1 MNSLKFDQS
10 KVPLTSEPN
19 SQAQALTETKPGFRT
34 KQLALAIAKSL
45 IFLFVAIYC
54 GQPLIVAVSQ
64 MLPSI
69 YTQFTAYL
77 LWGLLLLWLV
87 GRFIEKRTLSDYGLG
102 AKSFWAGLTEFYD
115 GSLIGSLMVTTVTI
129 ILAALGCYQALGI
142 NTHCHLLELVPGLI
156 AAAIYEEILFR
167 GYVLQTIER
176 ASNTKIAVIASSLL
190 FGAAHM
196 TNFHEQSVPL
206 FNQIASCTALGL
218 DAGLLFC
225 AAYLYT
231 RRLWLAAGL
240 HAFWNIF
247 EGPVFGTPVSGMHM
261 GEPLIFSGLSGPPWL
276 TGGVFGPE
284 ASIIELVVCLILA
297 WTIWQRKIGADRV
310 S

>member
-45 IFLFVAIYC
+45 IFLFVAIYG
-54 GQPLIVAVSQ
+54 GQPLIEAISQ
-64 MLPSI
+64 MLPYMS
-69 YTQFTAYL
+69 TQFTAYL
-77 LWGLLLLWLV
+77 IWGLLLLWLV
-87 GRFIEKRTLSDYGLG
+87 GRFIEKRSLSDYGLT

-129 ILAALGCYQALGI
+129 ILAALGCYEALAI
-142 NTHCHLLELVPGLI
+142 NTHCQLLELVPGLI
-156 AAAIYEEILFR
+156 AAAIFEEILFR

-190 FGAAHM
+190 FGAAHIN
-196 TNFHEQSVPL
+196 NFQQGVPL
-206 FNQIASCTALGL
+206 FNQMASCTALGL

-247 EGPVFGTPVSGMHM
+247 EGPVFGTPVSGMYM
-261 GEPLIFSGLSGPPWL
+261 GEPLIFSGLNGPPWL

-284 ASIIELVVCLILA
+284 ASIVELIVCLLLA
-297 WTIWQRKIGADRV
+297 WAIWRRRVGADKV

>member
-1 MNSLKFDQS
+1 MNSLKFDQN
-10 KVPLTSEPN
+10 KVPLTSEHN
-19 SQAQALTETKPGFRT
+19 SQAQALTETKPGLQT

-45 IFLFVAIYC
+45 IFLFLAIYG
-54 GQPLIVAVSQ
+54 GQPLIKAVSQ

-69 YTQFTAYL
+69 STEFAAYL
-77 LWGLLLLWLV
+77 IWGLLLLWLV

-115 GSLIGSLMVTTVTI
+115 GSLIGSLMVTTVTV
-129 ILAALGCYQALGI
+129 ILATLGCYQALRI
-142 NTHCHLLELVPGLI
+142 NTHCQLLELVPGLI
-156 AAAIYEEILFR
+156 AAAIFEEILFR

-176 ASNTKIAVIASSLL
+176 ASNTKFAVIASSLL
-190 FGAAHM
+190 FGAAHIN
-196 TNFHEQSVPL
+196 NFQPDVPL

-261 GEPLIFSGLSGPPWL
+261 GEPLIFSSLNGPTWL

-284 ASIIELVVCLILA
+284 ASIVELFVCLLLA
-297 WTIWQRKIGADRV
+297 WAIWQRKVRADRL

>member
-19 SQAQALTETKPGFRT
+19 SQAQALTETKPGFQT

-45 IFLFVAIYC
+45 IFLFVAIY
-54 GQPLIVAVSQ
+54 GGRPLIEAVSQ
-64 MLPSI
+64 MLPYIS
-69 YTQFTAYL
+69 TQFTAYL
-77 LWGLLLLWLV
+77 IWGLLLLWLV

-102 AKSFWAGLTEFYD
+102 AKSFWAGLIEFYD

-129 ILAALGCYQALGI
+129 ILAALGCYEALGI
-142 NTHCHLLELVPGLI
+142 NTHCQLLELVPGLI
-156 AAAIYEEILFR
+156 AAAIFEEILFR

-190 FGAAHM
+190 FGAAHFN
-196 TNFHEQSVPL
+196 NFHQGVPL
-206 FNQIASCTALGL
+206 FDQIVSCTALGL

-247 EGPVFGTPVSGMHM
+247 EGPVFGTPVSGMYM
-261 GEPLIFSGLSGPPWL
+261 GEPLIFSGLNGPPWL

-284 ASIIELVVCLILA
+284 ASIVELLVCLLLA
-297 WTIWQRKIGADRV
+297 WAIWQRKLGADRV

>member
-1 MNSLKFDQS
+1 MNSLKSNQS

-19 SQAQALTETKPGFRT
+19 SQAQAMTETNPGFRT
-34 KQLALAIAKSL
+34 KQLGLALAKSL
-45 IFLFVAIYC
+45 IFLFLAIYG
-54 GQPLIVAVSQ
+54 GQPLIEAVSQ
-64 MLPSI
+64 ILPFMS
-69 YTQFTAYL
+69 TKFTAYL
-77 LWGLLLLWLV
+77 IWGLLLLWLV
-87 GRFIEKRTLSDYGLG
+87 GRFIEKRTLSAYGLG
-102 AKSFWAGLTEFYD
+102 AKNFWAGLIEFYD
-115 GSLIGSLMVTTVTI
+115 GSLIGSLMVTTVTV
-129 ILAALGCYQALGI
+129 ILAALGCYKALAI
-142 NTHCHLLELVPGLI
+142 DTHCQLLDLIPGLI
-156 AAAIYEEILFR
+156 AAAIFEEILFR

-196 TNFHEQSVPL
+196 TNFHEQGVPL

-247 EGPVFGTPVSGMHM
+247 EGPVFGTPVSGMYM
-261 GEPLIFSGLSGPPWL
+261 GAPLIFSSLKGPTWL

-284 ASIIELVVCLILA
+284 ASLVELLVCLLLA
-297 WTIWQRKIGADRV
+297 WAIWQRKVSADKV